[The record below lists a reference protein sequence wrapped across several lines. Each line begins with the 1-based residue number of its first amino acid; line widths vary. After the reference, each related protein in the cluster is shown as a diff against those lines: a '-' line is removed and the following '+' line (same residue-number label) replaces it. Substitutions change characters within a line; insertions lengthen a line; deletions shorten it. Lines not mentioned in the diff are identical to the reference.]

1 MKRGNICISPIDWGL
16 GHATR
21 CIPLIQS
28 LQQLGYNI
36 YIATESHHQVILQEA
51 IPDAH
56 FLTLRG
62 YRIKYTQRK
71 SWFNLAMLLQTP
83 QIIFS
88 AVYEYFWLKQK
99 AKQIHFD
106 FIISD
111 NRFGFYHKNITS
123 VFITHQ
129 LNLQTP
135 YTWSTLL
142 FQKFQ
147 YRWFQKFKAVWIP
160 DMELGSGLAGI
171 LSHPA
176 KLPTTPLWYMG
187 CLSRLHQNIST
198 NLGDVNSDI
207 NSEVIAKPIPF
218 LGIVSGPEPQRSLFE
233 KILWEQGNQTGK
245 PFVILGGRPLHP
257 QQQKSEHGILYS
269 HLSGKDLALQ
279 IQKAQYIICRGGY
292 TSLMELIPFG
302 KKLIVVPTPG
312 QTEQQYLGK
321 QWQDKKWA
329 ICYEQE
335 NFNVTT
341 AIDTAHAFNYSLPP
355 FEEMSQEALIMQ
367 LKKLSLY

>member
-36 YIATESHHQVILQEA
+36 YIATEGHHQVILQEA

-83 QIIFS
+83 KIIFS

-129 LNLQTP
+129 LTLQTP

-142 FQKFQ
+142 FQQFQ
-147 YRWFQKFKAVWIP
+147 YRWFRKFKAIWIP
-160 DMELGSGLAGI
+160 DMKQGNGLADI
-171 LSHPA
+171 LSHPE
-176 KLPTTPLWYMG
+176 KLPITPLWYMG

-198 NLGDVNSDI
+198 NLGDINSGI
-207 NSEVIAKPIPF
+207 NSEVIAKPIEF
-218 LGIVSGPEPQRSLFE
+218 LGIVSGPEPQRSIFE
-233 KILWEQGNQTGK
+233 KILWEQGNQMGK
-245 PFVILGGRPLHP
+245 PFVLVGGRPLHP

-269 HLSGKDLALQ
+269 HLSGKELALQ
-279 IQKAQYIICRGGY
+279 IQQAEYIICRGGY
-292 TSLMELIPFG
+292 TSLMELIPFR

-329 ICYEQE
+329 ICYDPEK
-335 NFNVTT
+335 FNATS
-341 AIDTAHAFNYSLPP
+341 AIEAAHAFNYSVPP
-355 FEEMSQEALIMQ
+355 FEEMSQEALIME